1 MKYTSPSLI
10 CKCDKN
16 NGYCYPACEESGC
29 YIFFPEDAILFLNIE
44 DLLNKF
50 GGSISSLSINL
61 KKYSRC
67 DCIVGFLS
75 DEIVTIYSIEL
86 KGKIPINNDVKS
98 NHKNILT
105 SYARKLAMKHLV
117 CISMIIKVLD
127 MLGIHASVKIGCL
140 TLFKN
145 LTGYLGLLPQLETMI
160 KNEIK
165 SNLQKVKED
174 FELDRIIKC
183 VNWRTGI
190 ISRCGER
197 IH

>member
-1 MKYTSPSLI
+1 MKYTSPSLT
-10 CKCDKN
+10 CKFDKN

-29 YIFFPEDAILFLNIE
+29 YIFLPEDAILFLNVE

-86 KGKIPINNDVKS
+86 KGKIPINNDVNS
-98 NHKNILT
+98 NYKNILT
-105 SYARKLAMKHLV
+105 RYARNLARKHLV
-117 CISMIIKVLD
+117 CISIILKILD
-127 MLGIHASVKIGCL
+127 TLGIHANVKIGCL

-145 LTGYLGLLPQLETMI
+145 LTGYLGLLPQLEAMI
-160 KNEIK
+160 KNEIE
-165 SNLQKVKED
+165 SNRRKVKEE
-174 FELDRIIKC
+174 FELDRVIKC

-197 IH
+197 VS